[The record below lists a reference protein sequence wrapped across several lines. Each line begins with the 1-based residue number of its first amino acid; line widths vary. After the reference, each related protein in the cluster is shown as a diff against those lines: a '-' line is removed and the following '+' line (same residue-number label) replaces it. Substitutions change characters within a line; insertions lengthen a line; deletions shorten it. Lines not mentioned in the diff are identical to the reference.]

1 MSASPAE
8 LRLEIT
14 PRARFDVIDIN
25 QRILEQHGGVLQS
38 FQKAV
43 YFSYHTTAG
52 YLEQALSARLNGG
65 KEGSDA
71 LQPYIEVFQTLFPA
85 GASYRHDQMELRDE
99 LSLEQKVDEPR
110 NADSHLAYIGSGLR
124 SCVTY
129 KNRPGSPVYFID
141 LDGEYE
147 GKHRRRLTS
156 VVGYNADRNVAT
168 RTLEIPVSG
177 HPIDSINLKDP
188 KFGLYQSIQELVT
201 EHGVARGRIDV
212 ALGQNERQAG
222 LTVNEY
228 ETLLMKHD
236 LIEVL
241 RDPVRFMKEKGRHML
256 SDPRAIPNR
265 TIEYAKFDLVT
276 VLNRLIDV
284 LGMNESL
291 VEKVL
296 ARLMALPADRFLRM
310 KRGVSLLVSSENGE
324 SGGSV
329 VQGQYQSPILV
340 QWEKAAG
347 QSRTLELRLTEFS

>member
-8 LRLEIT
+8 IRLEIT

-25 QRILEQHGGVLQS
+25 QRIEEEHGDVLAGYP
-38 FQKAV
+38 KAV

-52 YLEQALSARLNGG
+52 YLEQALSSRLIGG
-65 KEGSDA
+65 KDRDA

-85 GASYRHDQMELRDE
+85 GASYRHDQMELREE
-99 LSLEQKVDEPR
+99 LSAEQRVDEPR

-129 KNRPGSPVYFID
+129 QNRPGAQVYFID

-147 GKHRRRLTS
+147 GKRRRRLTS
-156 VVGYNADRNVAT
+156 VIGYRSDRKVAT
-168 RTLEIPVSG
+168 RTIEIPMSG

-188 KFGLYQSIQELVT
+188 KLGLYQAIQELVT
-201 EHGVARGRIDV
+201 AHGVGRGRVDV
-212 ALGQNERQAG
+212 ALSKSERQAG

-241 RDPVRFMKEKGRHML
+241 RDPVRFMAEKGRHML
-256 SDPRAIPNR
+256 SDPRAIPTR

-284 LGMNESL
+284 LGMKESL

-296 ARLMALPADRFLRM
+296 ARLMAVPANRFLRM
-310 KRGVSLLVSSENGE
+310 KRSVSLLVSDTADNGH
-324 SGGSV
+324 GSV
-329 VQGQYQSPILV
+329 MQGQYQSPILV
-340 QWEKAAG
+340 QWEKSER
-347 QSRTLELRLTEFS
+347 QSRALELTLTEFS